1 MIISSITIHCPVLAK
16 ISKKS
21 GVCITDKLGLKYKAM
36 CLAVPVK
43 IVAID
48 GNEAETEIA
57 GVRRR
62 VSIALTP
69 EAKLGD
75 YVLLHTGYAIGVIDE
90 AEAEETLKL
99 LEEIASLS
107 EVH

>member
-1 MIISSITIHCPVLAK
+1 
-16 ISKKS
+16 
-21 GVCITDKLGLKYKAM
+21 
-36 CLAVPVK
+36 VPVK
-43 IVAID
+43 IVSID
-48 GNEAETEIA
+48 GDEAETEVA